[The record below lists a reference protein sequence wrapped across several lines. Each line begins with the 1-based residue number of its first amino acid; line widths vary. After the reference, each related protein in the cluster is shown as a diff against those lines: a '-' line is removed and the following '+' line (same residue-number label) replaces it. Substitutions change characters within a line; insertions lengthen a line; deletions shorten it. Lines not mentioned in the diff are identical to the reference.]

1 MLLIVVSYLIYMK
14 LNNKLSFIKV
24 HKIDEENKS
33 NNNNQNIED
42 NNVTINNNN

>member
-33 NNNNQNIED
+33 NNNQNIED

>member
-33 NNNNQNIED
+33 NNNQNIEH